1 MKNFLLL
8 AFALILGG
16 SLMAQD
22 PDKKVIVIK
31 KNKDGSI
38 TKIEKAVKEEDD
50 TVIYIRE
57 AAEKGEKAEAI
68 HIKMKELEEKLHQLK
83 EGGELK
89 KLKELNGE
97 LHELKEMQFMYGRS
111 LNEHRD
117 NQRLIP
123 EKAEKAFLG
132 VVAGEADGNIGF
144 RVSRVVEG
152 SGAEAGGLQG
162 GDVVLSINN
171 APTNGSYGLTGV
183 LARHQPNDQ
192 VRLDILRDGRP
203 MSLDVTLTGREYT
216 RHVLNDERDPCDVF
230 IGVYTTDFSA
240 QQGEGVRV
248 TSIIGNTPAEM
259 YGVQAGDIILSLDG
273 VDVTTGNQLRSER
286 DKHEPGEEFTLL
298 VNRNGD
304 YIDINA
310 QFKTCAEPREDEVA
324 EEPVTPAEQPA
335 LAPVEEKPE
344 PLVQPRE
351 LPTLELE
358 QWQAFPNPSLG
369 DITIEFKA
377 EPVPTNIRV
386 LDASGKVIYQEQLN
400 NFDGL
405 YKKELNLRKA
415 TPGTLLLSIQQG
427 DKVVTKQLVLMNR
440 A

>member
-1 MKNFLLL
+1 
-8 AFALILGG
+8 
-16 SLMAQD
+16 MAQD
-22 PDKKVIVIK
+22 SDKKVIVIK

-38 TKIEKAVKEEDD
+38 TKIEKVVKGDDD

-57 AAEKGEKAEAI
+57 AGEEGKEIEAF
-68 HIKMKELEEKLHQLK
+68 HVKMKELEEKLGQLK
-83 EGGELK
+83 QEGNLKKIEELK
-89 KLKELNGE
+89 GE
-97 LHELKEMQFMYGRS
+97 LHELKEVRFMRGGTYY
-111 LNEHRD
+111 EHRE

-123 EKAEKAFLG
+123 ERAEKAFLG
-132 VVAGEADGNIGF
+132 VVAGHTDGNIGF
-144 RVSRVVEG
+144 RVNRVVEG
-152 SGAEAGGLQG
+152 SGAEAGGLQR

-171 APTNGSYGLTGV
+171 APTNGSNGLTPV
-183 LARHQPNDQ
+183 LARHQPNDH
-192 VRLDILRDGRP
+192 VTLEVLRDGQP
-203 MSLDVTLTGREYT
+203 LSLNVTLTGREYT
-216 RHVLNDERDPCDVF
+216 RYRLNDERDPCDVF
-230 IGVYTTDFSA
+230 IGVYTTDFAS
-240 QQGEGVRV
+240 QEGEGVRV

-259 YGVQAGDIILSLDG
+259 YGVQAGDIILSLDQ
-273 VDVTTGNQLRSER
+273 VDVTTGNQLRYER

-298 VNRNGD
+298 INRGGD

-310 QFKTCAEPREDEVA
+310 RFKTCAEPTVDEVA
-324 EEPVTPAEQPA
+324 DEPVAPVEQPA

-351 LPTLELE
+351 MPTLELE
-358 QWQAFPNPSLG
+358 HWQAFPNPSLG

-377 EPVPTNIRV
+377 EAVPTNIRV
-386 LDASGKVIYQEQLN
+386 LDASGRVIYQEQLN

-427 DKVVTKQLVLMNR
+427 EKVITKQLILMNR

>member
-1 MKNFLLL
+1 MKNVLLL

-16 SLMAQD
+16 SLLAQD

-38 TKIEKAVKEEDD
+38 TKIEKALKDHDD

-57 AAEKGEKAEAI
+57 AGEKGEKAEAI

-89 KLKELNGE
+89 KLKELKGE
-97 LHELKEMQFMYGRS
+97 LHELKEMQFMHGRS
-111 LNEHRD
+111 YYEHRE

-123 EKAEKAFLG
+123 ERAEKAFLG
-132 VVAGEADGNIGF
+132 VVAGDHDGELGF
-144 RVSRVVEG
+144 RANRVVEG
-152 SGAEAGGLQG
+152 SGAEAGGLQR
-162 GDVVLSINN
+162 GDIVLSINN
-171 APTNGSYGLTGV
+171 VPTNGSHGLTGV

-192 VRLDILRDGRP
+192 VTLEILRDGQP
-203 MSLDVTLTGREYT
+203 KTLNVTLTGREYT
-216 RHVLNDERDPCDVF
+216 RYRLNDERDPCDVF
-230 IGVYTTDFSA
+230 IGVYTTDFA
-240 QQGEGVRV
+240 HDGEGVRV

-273 VDVTTGNQLRSER
+273 VDVTTGDQLRYER

-298 VNRNGD
+298 VNRGD
-304 YIDINA
+304 NLVDINA
-310 QFKTCAEPREDEVA
+310 RFKTCAEPTEEEVA
-324 EEPVTPAEQPA
+324 DETVAPVEQPA
-335 LAPVEEKPE
+335 LAPIEEAPT
-344 PLVQPRE
+344 PLVQPRDV
-351 LPTLELE
+351 PTLELE

-369 DITIEFKA
+369 DIMIEFKA
-377 EPVPTNIRV
+377 EAVPTNIRV
-386 LDASGKVIYQEQLN
+386 LDATGKLIYQEQLN

-427 DKVVTKQLVLMNR
+427 DKIITKQLVLMNR

>member
-8 AFALILGG
+8 ACALILAGTV
-16 SLMAQD
+16 MAQD

-38 TKIEKAVKEEDD
+38 TKIEKAVKDEDD

-57 AAEKGEKAEAI
+57 AGEQDEAI
-68 HIKMKELEEKLHQLK
+68 HIKMKELEEKLQQLK

-89 KLKELNGE
+89 KIKELNGE
-97 LHELKEMQFMYGRS
+97 LHELKEMQFMHGRS
-111 LNEHRD
+111 FNEHRE

-144 RVSRVVEG
+144 RVNRVVEG
-152 SGAEAGGLQG
+152 SGAEAGGLQR
-162 GDVVLSINN
+162 GDVVLSISDV
-171 APTNGSYGLTGV
+171 PTNGSHGLTGV

-192 VRLDILRDGRP
+192 VRLDILRDGQP
-203 MSLDVTLTGREYT
+203 MSLNVTLTGRAYT
-216 RHVLNDERDPCDVF
+216 RYTLNDERDPCDVF

-286 DKHEPGEEFTLL
+286 DKHEPGEAFTLL
-298 VNRNGD
+298 VNRSGD

-310 QFKTCAEPREDEVA
+310 QFKTCAEPTIEEVA
-324 EEPVTPAEQPA
+324 DEPVTPAEQPA

-351 LPTLELE
+351 VPALELE

-377 EPVPTNIRV
+377 EAVPTNIRV

-427 DKVVTKQLVLMNR
+427 EKVVTKQLVLMNR

>member
-1 MKNFLLL
+1 
-8 AFALILGG
+8 
-16 SLMAQD
+16 
-22 PDKKVIVIK
+22 
-31 KNKDGSI
+31 
-38 TKIEKAVKEEDD
+38 
-50 TVIYIRE
+50 
-57 AAEKGEKAEAI
+57 
-68 HIKMKELEEKLHQLK
+68 
-83 EGGELK
+83 
-89 KLKELNGE
+89 
-97 LHELKEMQFMYGRS
+97 
-111 LNEHRD
+111 
-117 NQRLIP
+117 
-123 EKAEKAFLG
+123 
-132 VVAGEADGNIGF
+132 VVAGEADGDIGF
-144 RVSRVVEG
+144 RVNRVVEG
-152 SGAEAGGLQG
+152 SGAEAGGLQR
-162 GDVVLSINN
+162 GDVVLSISD
-171 APTNGSYGLTGV
+171 APTNGSHGLTGV

-192 VRLDILRDGRP
+192 VRLDILRDGQP
-203 MSLDVTLTGREYT
+203 MSLNVTLTGRAYT
-216 RHVLNDERDPCDVF
+216 RYTLNDERDPCDVF

-286 DKHEPGEEFTLL
+286 DKHEPGEAFTLL
-298 VNRNGD
+298 VNRSGD

-310 QFKTCAEPREDEVA
+310 QFKTCAEPIEDELA

-351 LPTLELE
+351 VPALELE

-377 EPVPTNIRV
+377 EAVPTNIRV

-427 DKVVTKQLVLMNR
+427 EKVVTKQLVLMNR

>member
-1 MKNFLLL
+1 
-8 AFALILGG
+8 
-16 SLMAQD
+16 
-22 PDKKVIVIK
+22 
-31 KNKDGSI
+31 
-38 TKIEKAVKEEDD
+38 
-50 TVIYIRE
+50 
-57 AAEKGEKAEAI
+57 
-68 HIKMKELEEKLHQLK
+68 
-83 EGGELK
+83 
-89 KLKELNGE
+89 
-97 LHELKEMQFMYGRS
+97 
-111 LNEHRD
+111 
-117 NQRLIP
+117 
-123 EKAEKAFLG
+123 
-132 VVAGEADGNIGF
+132 
-144 RVSRVVEG
+144 
-152 SGAEAGGLQG
+152 
-162 GDVVLSINN
+162 
-171 APTNGSYGLTGV
+171 
-183 LARHQPNDQ
+183 
-192 VRLDILRDGRP
+192 
-203 MSLDVTLTGREYT
+203 
-216 RHVLNDERDPCDVF
+216 VF

-286 DKHEPGEEFTLL
+286 DKHEPGEAFTLL
-298 VNRNGD
+298 VNRSGD

-310 QFKTCAEPREDEVA
+310 QFKTCAEPTIEEVA
-324 EEPVTPAEQPA
+324 DEPVTPAEQPA

-351 LPTLELE
+351 VPALELE

-377 EPVPTNIRV
+377 EAVPTNIRV

-427 DKVVTKQLVLMNR
+427 EKVVTKQLVLMNR